1 MEQLPRLSDLVPQRV
16 MTLALAFL
24 AGLAV
29 IALLLAAHVRLGAA
43 LAGWTD
49 DGRVAAFDLARHG
62 TAAAWFS
69 SFLLTLS
76 SLASL
81 ALFAV
86 GKRHVED
93 YHARYRAWAWA
104 GIVFLVMSVDSVAG
118 LRQGFRELMSHLS
131 GTRLAGDGS
140 VWWAAGYGLVLLPL
154 SWMIWHRT
162 QRSQAAR
169 CFFLASA
176 AAFTL
181 AALCQGNWLPRLDP
195 QASVLIQA
203 AGEMLGALCLLL
215 GLVVH
220 AGFSLK
226 QLGEVKRGRRKPSA
240 AAPKPA
246 AKKKAA
252 PKKPS
257 TRASRSKAAKAAAEV
272 EESSEEETPSE
283 ESAEDEAET
292 EVEAESE
299 DASAEEAAAE
309 EAAPTAPAR
318 SNRRDAASSGR
329 GGPPA
334 PHLSGRNGGNA
345 PARGDEAK
353 GSASHPAI
361 GTTAAAASIGGDGE
375 GEEGSDEESTRYLRV
390 DDAEDLLE
398 DGGGGHASRNKK
410 KEKRRQ
416 RR

>member
-29 IALLLAAHVRLGAA
+29 IACLLAAHVRLGTA
-43 LAGWTD
+43 LADWTD
-49 DGRVAAFDLARHG
+49 DGRVAAFDLARPG
-62 TAAAWFS
+62 TAAAWFC

-76 SLASL
+76 ALTSL

-131 GTRLAGDGS
+131 ETRLSGDGS

-169 CFFLASA
+169 CFFLAAA
-176 AAFTL
+176 AAFVV
-181 AALCQGNWLPRLDP
+181 AALCEGKWLPRLDL

-240 AAPKPA
+240 AAPKAP

-272 EESSEEETPSE
+272 EESIEEAAE
-283 ESAEDEAET
+283 EEAET

-299 DASAEEAAAE
+299 DAAAEEEAAAE
-309 EAAPTAPAR
+309 EAPSESTR
-318 SNRRDAASSGR
+318 SSRRDAASSVR

-334 PHLSGRNGGNA
+334 PHLSGRNDGSAPARSEEPKGGNA
-345 PARGDEAK
+345 AHA
-353 GSASHPAI
+353 AI
-361 GTTAAAASIGGDGE
+361 GTTDGGASIGGDASG
-375 GEEGSDEESTRYLRV
+375 EGSDEESTRYLRV